1 MTDRLIKVL
10 EQGKLILRGLK
21 GRGRAAV
28 LNMDDD
34 ETLNLTIN
42 WSDWLGSDTISSV
55 TNEVTGATVAS
66 PSNTTTTATFNVS
79 GSHSGW
85 IQHRVTTAGGLTKEL
100 LILVEVAGFPVMD
113 DYGLAYRLTA

>member
-1 MTDRLIKVL
+1 MADRIVKVL
-10 EQGKLILRGLK
+10 ETGKLILRGLK

-55 TNEVTGATVAS
+55 TNEVTAVNST
-66 PSNTTTTATFNVS
+66 
-79 GSHSGW
+79 HSGW
-85 IQHRVTTAGGLTKEL
+85 IQHRITTAGGLTKEL

>member
-10 EQGKLILRGLK
+10 ETGKLILRGLK

-42 WSDWLGSDTISSV
+42 WSDWLGSDTISGV
-55 TNEVTGATVAS
+55 TNEVTAATVSGA
-66 PSNTTTTATFNVS
+66 SNTTTTATFTVNS
-79 GSHSGW
+79 THSGW
-85 IQHRVTTAGGLTKEL
+85 IQHRITTAAGLTKEL